1 VVCLE
6 SEKKSRRVKCA
17 KCGFENLA
25 NASFCSGCGVRLKP
39 FPAELKGRLEALSLL
54 LLVGSAYLV
63 VSLIFNVI
71 FQVAVFAILSIVS
84 VVFGVYACYGL
95 YRGRFGRWVLASSIV
110 AVAFGFAVTALVF
123 WIGLDV
129 KGVFGPGWVIFAAAA
144 WKLWKDRK
152 AFST

>member
-1 VVCLE
+1 MVCLE
-6 SEKKSRRVKCA
+6 SEKKFRRVKCA
-17 KCGFENLA
+17 KCGFENLV
-25 NASFCSGCGVRLKP
+25 NASFCSGCGARLKP